1 MFGQQILKARKYCST
16 DVQALARSVKQ
27 GETLIALLDTR
38 PRTAVG
44 LNALDGVTMK
54 TNILYVLAVLSALG
68 AGLLSLF
75 LFAWY
80 LSLRFSTLDA
90 LWQMPVLLCYP
101 LWLLASLAVVFIYFS
116 RRVLIKR
123 ILILSCIEALLSGCI
138 WILVRN
144 YWVLGR

>member
-1 MFGQQILKARKYCST
+1 MNCREPKFG
-16 DVQALARSVKQ
+16 
-27 GETLIALLDTR
+27 G
-38 PRTAVG
+38 G
-44 LNALDGVTMK
+44 TMK
-54 TNILYVLAVLSALG
+54 TKILFGFSVLSSLG
-68 AGLLSLF
+68 AGLLCVILC
-75 LFAWY
+75 AWF